1 MGPGGIATIIAAS
14 ALLIIALALAYFI
27 VRASRIMDEVQKTIQ
42 SINRIATTAENVT
55 EKIGGLVSNLSSM
68 NSGVFKLISSIS
80 SFIPGRKN
88 SAPFT
93 KEHE

>member
-27 VRASRIMDEVQKTIQ
+27 IRASRIMDEVQKTIQ

-55 EKIGGLVSNLSSM
+55 EKIGGLVTNLSSM
-68 NSGVFKLISSIS
+68 NSGVVKLISSIS